1 MEAEREDK
9 EANATAN
16 RMALELA
23 KDRERI
29 AKEEEAV
36 KEPQALCCCPT
47 RELATQNYAVL
58 TKMGMHCDGLR
69 VQLLVPGMEGEGD
82 RLTAQ
87 VLVGTPGKIHQLY
100 AMKRTLRLKQMK
112 VVVFDEAAV

>member
-29 AKEEEAV
+29 AKEEEEKRKVTMAPRSPTPPRKKRNRPFWRDTKREKFLAKREEAKT
-36 KEPQALCCCPT
+36 KE
-47 RELATQNYAVL
+47 
-58 TKMGMHCDGLR
+58 
-69 VQLLVPGMEGEGD
+69 
-82 RLTAQ
+82 
-87 VLVGTPGKIHQLY
+87 
-100 AMKRTLRLKQMK
+100 
-112 VVVFDEAAV
+112 